1 MAKKKSRSQRARARA
16 RKAAANPVVRGQQ
29 AFHQGDYDT
38 AITAWTQALQAEP
51 SARVTAAL
59 AEVHFRRGLTRFHR
73 QGQHSAGLS
82 DLDEAARLVADDP
95 RYAYH
100 LGLAHH
106 HQGDLDAA
114 FVAHRLALDADPSFV
129 RAAELAILTLLEQ
142 GQNPMQTAAW
152 KSLPP
157 DRQ

>member
-16 RKAAANPVVRGQQ
+16 RRAAATPVARGQQ
-29 AFHQGDYDT
+29 AFHQGDYDA
-38 AITAWTQALQAEP
+38 AIAAWKQALREKP

-59 AEVHFRRGLTRFHR
+59 AEVYFRRGLARFHR
-73 QGQHSAGLS
+73 QGHRQAGLS

-106 HQGDLDAA
+106 HKQGDLDAA
-114 FVAHRLALDADPSFV
+114 LAAYRLALDADPSFV
-129 RAAELAILTLLEQ
+129 RAAELTILALLEQ
-142 GQNPMQTAAW
+142 GQDPVQIAAW
-152 KSLPP
+152 
-157 DRQ
+157 